1 MEELTSMTANANL
14 HDQNDKNDNW
24 PNLFGVIFIFA
35 KIIFLLMTNIKS

>member
-14 HDQNDKNDNW
+14 HDQNDNW
-24 PNLFGVIFIFA
+24 PNLIGVIFIFA